1 MKGKIASCFK
11 SCLHCFHYI
20 PLLVLMVVPCI
31 VYFNS
36 FNGPFVFDDLSNIS
50 DNTSARLY
58 NLDFENIKKATF
70 SGLSSN
76 RWLPN
81 LSLAINYY
89 YGATDTWGY
98 HIVNLAI
105 HVLVGFVV
113 YFLFFLTITMPV
125 VSFDSRRA
133 REISLFAA
141 LIWSLHPLQTNAVTY
156 IVQRMT
162 SMAALFFLLS
172 LLFYV
177 LARLQHGYF
186 LKRFVL
192 FFASLL
198 FGILALVSKENAYML
213 PLIIVAYELYFF
225 TDFRERFNL
234 KKSLLIGCSAILT
247 VFALSWMFLGK
258 NPLLLFDSIL
268 KGYELRDF
276 NLTERLLTESRI
288 FFYYIGLIILPLP
301 SRLNLLHDYT
311 LSKSL
316 TAPPQTLIAVLGIGL
331 FLYIIYYFF
340 RRDRLLS
347 FALFWFFAN
356 LLIESTVIPLRLIF
370 EHRLYLPSV
379 MLILAVIVFIYKF
392 NNKYIYRSVCLMLII
407 ILGFFTWQRNV
418 VWSTR
423 ISLWSDVVSKS
434 PGQIDA
440 RVNLGRAYMLENRYQ
455 DAFEVYSRAVD
466 EGHSSVDIYANMG
479 ASALKIGKTDLA
491 VELLKHAI
499 ALDFNDG
506 TSHYNLGLAYAAQ
519 GNMQKAR
526 KHMMLGM
533 QLESINK

>member
-20 PLLVLMVVPCI
+20 PLLVLMIVPCI

-36 FNGPFVFDDLSNIS
+36 FDGPFVFDDLSNIS
-50 DNTSARLY
+50 DNPSARLY
-58 NLDFENIKKATF
+58 NLDFESIKKAIF

-89 YGATDTWGY
+89 YGSTDTWGY
-98 HIVNLAI
+98 HVVNLAI

-113 YFLFFLTITMPV
+113 YFLFFLTLTMPV
-125 VSFDSRRA
+125 VLFDSRRA

-177 LARLQHGYF
+177 LARLQYGYF

-288 FFYYIGLIILPLP
+288 FFYYISLIILPLP

-331 FLYIIYYFF
+331 FLFIIYYFF

-379 MLILAVIVFIYKF
+379 MLILAAIIFIYKF
-392 NNKYIYRSVCLMLII
+392 KNKYIYRSVCLMLII

-418 VWSTR
+418 VWSSQ

-466 EGHSSVDIYANMG
+466 EGHGSVDIYANMG

>member
-1 MKGKIASCFK
+1 MRDKIFSCFNPYF
-11 SCLHCFHYI
+11 HCFHYI
-20 PLLVLMVVPCI
+20 ALLVLIVAPCI

-36 FNGPFVFDDLSNIS
+36 FDAPFVYDDLSNIS
-50 DNTSARLY
+50 DNPKVRLY

-81 LSLAINYY
+81 LSIAINYY

-98 HIVNLAI
+98 HLVNLAV
-105 HVLVGFVV
+105 HVLVGIVV
-113 YFLFFLTITMPV
+113 YFLLFLTLTMPV

-141 LIWSLHPLQTNAVTY
+141 VIWSLHPLQTNAVTY

-177 LARLQHGYF
+177 LARLQRGYF

-192 FFASLL
+192 FFTSFL

-225 TDFRERFNL
+225 TDLRQSINL
-234 KKSLLIGCSAILT
+234 KKTLLIGCLA
-247 VFALSWMFLGK
+247 VFTIFSLSWIFLGK
-258 NPLLLFDSIL
+258 NPLLLFDSIFR
-268 KGYELRDF
+268 GYAVRDF

-301 SRLNLLHDYT
+301 SRLNFLHDYT
-311 LSKSL
+311 LSHSL

-356 LLIESTVIPLRLIF
+356 LLIESTIIPLMLLF

-379 MLILAVIVFIYKF
+379 MLILLAILFIYKIK
-392 NNKYIYRSVCLMLII
+392 NKFIYRSVCLVVIVI
-407 ILGFFTWQRNV
+407 FGFFTWQRNV
-418 VWSTR
+418 VWSNG

-434 PGQIDA
+434 PRQIDA
-440 RVNLGRAYMLENRYQ
+440 RLNLGREYMLENRYQ
-455 DAFEVYSRAVD
+455 EAFEVYSRAVAD
-466 EGHSSVDIYANMG
+466 GHRSANIYANMG
-479 ASALKIGKTDLA
+479 GSALKIAKTDLA
-491 VELLKHAI
+491 VKILEHAI
-499 ALDFNDG
+499 TLDFNNG

-519 GNMQKAR
+519 GNLQKAR
-526 KHMMLGM
+526 RHMMLGM
-533 QLESINK
+533 ELEKVGK

>member
-1 MKGKIASCFK
+1 MKDNIVSCFK
-11 SCLHCFHYI
+11 SYLHCFHYI

-36 FNGPFVFDDLSNIS
+36 FDVPFVFDDLSNIS
-50 DNTSARLY
+50 DNQKVHLY
-58 NLDFENIKKATF
+58 NLDLENIKKATF

-81 LSLAINYY
+81 LSIALNYY

-98 HIVNLAI
+98 HLVNLVI
-105 HVLVGFVV
+105 HVLVGLVV
-113 YFLFFLTITMPV
+113 YFLFFLTLTMPV
-125 VSFDSRRA
+125 VSFSSIRA

-177 LARLQHGYF
+177 LARLQRGHF
-186 LKRFVL
+186 LKRFSL
-192 FFASLL
+192 FFASFLL
-198 FGILALVSKENAYML
+198 GIMALVSKENAYML

-225 TDFRERFNL
+225 SDSRESINL
-234 KKSLLIGCSAILT
+234 KKTLLIGCPAILT

-258 NPLLLFDSIL
+258 NPFLLFDSIL

-316 TAPPQTLIAVLGIGL
+316 TAPPQTLIALLGIGL
-331 FLYIIYYFF
+331 FLFIIYYFF
-340 RRDRLLS
+340 RRNRLLS

-356 LLIESTVIPLRLIF
+356 LLIESTIVPLRLIF

-379 MLILAVIVFIYKF
+379 MLILLAIVSLYK
-392 NNKYIYRSVCLMLII
+392 
-407 ILGFFTWQRNV
+407 
-418 VWSTR
+418 
-423 ISLWSDVVSKS
+423 
-434 PGQIDA
+434 
-440 RVNLGRAYMLENRYQ
+440 
-455 DAFEVYSRAVD
+455 
-466 EGHSSVDIYANMG
+466 
-479 ASALKIGKTDLA
+479 
-491 VELLKHAI
+491 
-499 ALDFNDG
+499 
-506 TSHYNLGLAYAAQ
+506 
-519 GNMQKAR
+519 
-526 KHMMLGM
+526 
-533 QLESINK
+533 